1 MIHLLVVALIVA
13 DVALLLVILRLSKRQ
28 NDHEASISDLTEER
42 FLLKDMH
49 DRMRLE
55 IQMAETRQ
63 KELFN
68 RFSHLAAEA
77 EQEVSKI
84 NFGMQSSIDDISRQ
98 ISVRFDGPLK
108 ELAQRQGALDLQYK
122 KIKSER
128 ESIER
133 AVTRAEELTR
143 FFGKKDAYQGA
154 LDDIQDKKYEDA
166 RVLLS
171 SGNSVEAVSKR
182 LGMARSEVEMV
193 KKFIHSGI

>member
-1 MIHLLVVALIVA
+1 MSNLLVIALILA
-13 DVALLLVILRLSKRQ
+13 DIALLVVILRLTRRQ
-28 NDHEASISDLTEER
+28 NAHEATISDLTEER

-49 DRMRLE
+49 DRMRSE
-55 IQMAETRQ
+55 IQSAEARQ

-84 NFGMQSSIDDISRQ
+84 NVGMQSSIEDISRQ

-122 KIKSER
+122 KIRSER
-128 ESIER
+128 EAIER
-133 AVTRAEELTR
+133 AVTRAEDLTR
-143 FFGKKDAYQGA
+143 FFGKKDGYQGA

-171 SGNSVEAVSKR
+171 SGNTVDAVSKR
-182 LGMARSEVEMV
+182 LGMARSEVELV

>member
-1 MIHLLVVALIVA
+1 MSNLPVIALIFADIALLV
-13 DVALLLVILRLSKRQ
+13 VILRLTRRQ
-28 NDHEASISDLTEER
+28 NAHEATISDLTEER

-49 DRMRLE
+49 DRMRSE
-55 IQMAETRQ
+55 IQSAETRQ

-84 NFGMQSSIDDISRQ
+84 NVGMQSSVEDISRQ

-133 AVTRAEELTR
+133 AVARAEDLTK
-143 FFGKKDAYQGA
+143 FFGKKESYQGA

-171 SGNSVEAVSKR
+171 SGNTVDAVSKR
-182 LGMARSEVEMV
+182 LGMARSEVELV

>member
-13 DVALLLVILRLSKRQ
+13 DVALLLVILKLSKRQ
-28 NDHEASISDLTEER
+28 TAHEASISDLTEER

-49 DRMRLE
+49 DRMRAE
-55 IQMAETRQ
+55 IQLAETRQ

-84 NFGMQSSIDDISRQ
+84 NVGMRGSIEDISRQ
-98 ISVRFDGPLK
+98 ISVRFDDPLK

>member
-1 MIHLLVVALIVA
+1 MSNLPILALIFA
-13 DVALLLVILRLSKRQ
+13 DIALFFVILRLTRRQ
-28 NDHEASISDLTEER
+28 NAHEATISDLTEER

-49 DRMRLE
+49 DRMRSD
-55 IQMAETRQ
+55 IQSAETRQ
-63 KELFN
+63 KDLFN

-84 NFGMQSSIDDISRQ
+84 NVGMQSSVEDISKQ

-108 ELAQRQGALDLQYK
+108 ELAQRQGSLDLQYK

-133 AVTRAEELTR
+133 AVTRAEDLTR
-143 FFGKKDAYQGA
+143 FFGKKDSYQGA

-171 SGNSVEAVSKR
+171 SGNTVDAVSKR
-182 LGMARSEVEMV
+182 LGMARSEVELV

>member
-1 MIHLLVVALIVA
+1 MSNLLVIALILA
-13 DVALLLVILRLSKRQ
+13 DIALLVVILRLTRRQ
-28 NDHEASISDLTEER
+28 NAHEATISDLTEER

-49 DRMRLE
+49 DRMRSE
-55 IQMAETRQ
+55 IQSAEARQ

-84 NFGMQSSIDDISRQ
+84 NVGMQSSVEDISRQ

-122 KIKSER
+122 KIRSER
-128 ESIER
+128 EAIER
-133 AVTRAEELTR
+133 AVTRAEDLTR
-143 FFGKKDAYQGA
+143 FFGKKDGYQGA

-171 SGNSVEAVSKR
+171 SGNTVDAVSKR
-182 LGMARSEVEMV
+182 LGMARSEVELV

>member
-1 MIHLLVVALIVA
+1 MSNLLVIALILA
-13 DVALLLVILRLSKRQ
+13 DIALLVVILRLTRRQ
-28 NDHEASISDLTEER
+28 NAHEATISDLTEER

-49 DRMRLE
+49 DRMRSE
-55 IQMAETRQ
+55 IQSAEARQ

-84 NFGMQSSIDDISRQ
+84 NVGMQSSVEDISRQ
-98 ISVRFDGPLK
+98 ISVRFDGPLN

-122 KIKSER
+122 KIRSER
-128 ESIER
+128 EAIER
-133 AVTRAEELTR
+133 AVTRAEDMTR
-143 FFGKKDAYQGA
+143 FFGKKDGYQGA

-171 SGNSVEAVSKR
+171 SGNTVDAVSKR
-182 LGMARSEVEMV
+182 LGMARSEVELV

>member
-1 MIHLLVVALIVA
+1 MSNLPVIALIFA
-13 DVALLLVILRLSKRQ
+13 DIALLIVILRLTRRQ
-28 NDHEASISDLTEER
+28 NAHEATISDLTEER

-49 DRMRLE
+49 DRMRSE
-55 IQMAETRQ
+55 IQSAETRQ

-84 NFGMQSSIDDISRQ
+84 NVGMQSSVEDISRQ
-98 ISVRFDGPLK
+98 ISIRFDGPLK

-122 KIKSER
+122 KIKLER

-133 AVTRAEELTR
+133 AVTRAEDLTR
-143 FFGKKDAYQGA
+143 FFGKKDGYQGA

-171 SGNSVEAVSKR
+171 SGNTVDAVSKR
-182 LGMARSEVEMV
+182 LGMARSEVELV

>member
-1 MIHLLVVALIVA
+1 VIHLLVVALIVA
-13 DVALLLVILRLSKRQ
+13 DVALLLVILKLNKRQ
-28 NDHEASISDLTEER
+28 TAHEASISDLTEER

-49 DRMRLE
+49 DRMRSE
-55 IQMAETRQ
+55 IQLAETRQ

-84 NFGMQSSIDDISRQ
+84 NVGMRGSIEDISRQ
-98 ISVRFDGPLK
+98 ISVRFDDPLK

>member
-1 MIHLLVVALIVA
+1 VIHLLVVALIVA
-13 DVALLLVILRLSKRQ
+13 DVALLLVILKLSKRQ
-28 NDHEASISDLTEER
+28 TAHEASISDLTEER

-49 DRMRLE
+49 DRMRSE
-55 IQMAETRQ
+55 IQLAETRQ

-84 NFGMQSSIDDISRQ
+84 NVGMRGSIEDISRQ
-98 ISVRFDGPLK
+98 ISVRFDDPLK

>member
-1 MIHLLVVALIVA
+1 MSNLLVIALILA
-13 DVALLLVILRLSKRQ
+13 DIALLVVILRLTRRQ
-28 NDHEASISDLTEER
+28 NAHEATISDLTEER

-49 DRMRLE
+49 DRMRSE
-55 IQMAETRQ
+55 IQSAEARQ

-84 NFGMQSSIDDISRQ
+84 NVGMQSSVEDISRQ

-122 KIKSER
+122 KIRSER
-128 ESIER
+128 EAIER
-133 AVTRAEELTR
+133 AVTRAEDMTR
-143 FFGKKDAYQGA
+143 FFGKKDGYQGA

-171 SGNSVEAVSKR
+171 SGNTVDAVSKR
-182 LGMARSEVEMV
+182 LGMARSEVELV